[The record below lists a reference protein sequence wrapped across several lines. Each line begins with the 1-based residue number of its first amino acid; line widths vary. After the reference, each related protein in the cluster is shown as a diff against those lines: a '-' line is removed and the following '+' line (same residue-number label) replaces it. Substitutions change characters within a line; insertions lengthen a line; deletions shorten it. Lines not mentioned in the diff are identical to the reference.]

1 MIKYRIVKKDVVTDG
16 LTENDAHDLIMM
28 QQNADPNGEYEL
40 EQYEWNDP
48 KYYKRLGRDPALH

>member
-16 LTENDAHDLIMM
+16 LTENDAQELIMM
-28 QQNADPNGEYEL
+28 QQNADPNGKYEV
-40 EQYEWNDP
+40 EQYEWIDP